1 MTSIVQAPIIPVV
14 NLTFT
19 NRNWKQKSH
28 EDSLFVEKIH
38 ACYSLQTT
46 RSATNDLFIL
56 LINLIC
62 FSQFN
67 RLVYKMAKK

>member
-46 RSATNDLFIL
+46 RSATNDYLY
-56 LINLIC
+56 C
-62 FSQFN
+62 
-67 RLVYKMAKK
+67 